1 MKTIVIS
8 QRRDSIPG
16 RDEERDAM
24 DVKIA
29 PLFYELGFL
38 PIPVCSELYD
48 KEGYIAALKPDAILI
63 NSGNDIGEYSQRD
76 MLEMRLLDYAK
87 EHSIPVLGICRG
99 TQMMNHYLGGTL
111 SPVTGHVATRQ
122 HLVGDWAQAHGY
134 TEVNSYH
141 NFAITQDTI
150 AADLAI
156 LATTA
161 DGVVKAIQHKKLP
174 WLGIMWHPEREPTFL
189 PVDKKLLTKHLNGL

>member
-1 MKTIVIS
+1 MKKIIIS
-8 QRRDSIPG
+8 QRRDKIPN
-16 RDEERDAM
+16 RDEERDGM

-63 NSGNDIGEYSQRD
+63 NSGNDIGEYPQRD
-76 MLEMRLLDYAK
+76 MLETRLLDYAK
-87 EHSIPVLGICRG
+87 ENNIPVLGICRG
-99 TQMMNHYLGGTL
+99 TQMINHYLGGSL

-122 HLVGDWAQAHGY
+122 YLVGEWATANGY
-134 TEVNSYH
+134 TDVNSYH

-150 AADLAI
+150 AADLDI
-156 LATTA
+156 LTSTA
-161 DGVVKAIQHKKLP
+161 DGVVKAIKHKNLP
-174 WLGIMWHPEREPTFL
+174 WLGIMWHPERESELSQQDANLILKAFRE
-189 PVDKKLLTKHLNGL
+189 